1 MGSHKLILD
10 MDTGIDDA
18 LALAYLATFSDTE
31 LLGAIGTYGNVATD
45 TAVRNT
51 AYVLELLELH
61 DVPVMRGS
69 QAPSW
74 AAAFIPDAGCAQFH
88 GTDGLGGFGPS
99 ADWHMPGSMSD
110 SPRMGT
116 DRNAGW
122 LIHLKRTF
130 TQYAV

>member
-18 LALAYLATFSDTE
+18 LALAYLATFSDAE
-31 LLGAIGTYGNVATD
+31 LLGVIGTYGNVATD

-74 AAAFIPDAGCAQFH
+74 AAAFIGICRVQCPIRPRR
-88 GTDGLGGFGPS
+88 T
-99 ADWHMPGSMSD
+99 
-110 SPRMGT
+110 RMGT
-116 DRNAGW
+116 DRNTGW